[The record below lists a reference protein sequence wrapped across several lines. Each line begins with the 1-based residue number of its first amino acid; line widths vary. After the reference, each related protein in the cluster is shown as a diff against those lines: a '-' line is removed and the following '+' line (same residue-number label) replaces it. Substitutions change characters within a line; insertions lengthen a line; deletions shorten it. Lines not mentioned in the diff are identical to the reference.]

1 MKKINFKLILLSLFI
16 SVISLPLAEKAFHFS
31 VSKLAELKGAYIKPV
46 CPQLSWKSFFNS
58 ELQDSLSTYIESKIS
73 NRNALVRLR
82 NQLSFTL
89 FHESENT
96 DLVVGKNNYLFELP
110 YIDSYNSSGGID
122 SGWIFNQTDMLADI
136 VDTLKSK
143 NIDLLVV
150 FAPSKVSFMPE
161 NVPVKYLRMS
171 KHDALYQTCA
181 DALLRNSIPFID
193 FNSYYKSIKTTA
205 EYPVFFKGNA
215 HWSFYTGCEAMD
227 SIARYMQTQFNIPLF
242 SYTLVIPNSTPIPQF
257 QDNDLSS
264 TLNLLNP
271 FADSGFIY
279 PYFVKED
286 TTKCKRPD
294 VLFVGDSFGW
304 TLIFSQFPQNFF
316 NKNFKFWDYNRT
328 VWSEYYEKAR
338 PIENYDYKAE
348 LLKNRLIILIDGGL
362 SYNNIGNGFI
372 NSAYKI
378 FHPDK

>member
-58 ELQDSLSTYIESKIS
+58 ELQDSLSAYIESKIS

-286 TTKCKRPD
+286 TTKCNRPD